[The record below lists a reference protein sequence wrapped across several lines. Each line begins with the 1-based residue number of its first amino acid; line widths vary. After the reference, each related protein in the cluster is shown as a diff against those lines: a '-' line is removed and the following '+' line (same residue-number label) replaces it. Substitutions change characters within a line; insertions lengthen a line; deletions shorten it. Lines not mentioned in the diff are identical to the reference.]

1 MRNEQG
7 GISRRDALKMGF
19 VASAGLFLPLGFAGD
34 ALGWSNSSWD
44 GHWDSSWDSRDST
57 SPTFTPYTTDLPIAP
72 VLSPTSSTS
81 TTDYY
86 NVNMQ
91 PTQVQIIPGVTTP
104 VWTYNGLYPGPT
116 IKARKGRQVVIRQQN
131 SLPETMTVHLHGAY
145 VDGDSDGHP
154 NDLIAPGAYKDY
166 IYANNMN
173 ARTLWYH
180 DHAEMTTARHVY
192 RGLAGFYILTDDLED
207 SLPLPK
213 GAYDVPLVIQ
223 DRRFN
228 SDGTLNYPSD
238 SVSDEGFQ
246 GDVIVV
252 NGAARPRFQV
262 ANRKYRFR
270 ILNGSDARPYKLA
283 LSSGSFTL
291 IGTEGGLRETP
302 LSMSSLPIWPAERYE
317 IVIDFS
323 KYAVGSKVVLKNLLG
338 SGSTAEIMRFDVV
351 RQETDDSSLPS
362 TLRSAANQ
370 ADDTHQSTTAAASVA
385 TRYWDFDREWPN
397 TYVIN
402 GKTYDPNRF
411 DATPKEGTT
420 EIWSFSTG
428 RGWSHPVHVHLT
440 NFKIL
445 DRNGKAPLAHEQG
458 WKETLALGPD
468 ETIRV
473 LIKWPKVPLGPIP
486 GNFTRRYVFH
496 CHNLEHEDHDMM
508 AQFKIIQ

>member
-1 MRNEQG
+1 MHNEAG
-7 GISRRDALKMGF
+7 GLTRRSALKMSLLAG
-19 VASAGLFLPLGFAGD
+19 SAVLPARFA
-34 ALGWSNSSWD
+34 AQAWGWGGST
-44 GHWDSSWDSRDST
+44 DSSWSHSWDDHTST

-72 VLSPTSSTS
+72 TLVPTSSTA

-86 NVNMQ
+86 DVTMQ
-91 PTQVQIIPGVTTP
+91 ATQTQIIPGLTTP
-104 VWTYNGLYPGPT
+104 IWGYNGLYPGPT
-116 IKARKGRQVVIRQQN
+116 IKTRKGRQVVVRQRN
-131 SLPETMTVHLHGAY
+131 SLPEAMTVHLHGGY

-154 NDLIAPGAYKDY
+154 NDLIAQGGYKDY
-166 IYANNMN
+166 TYSNNMN
-173 ARTLWYH
+173 ARTMWYH
-180 DHAEMTTARHVY
+180 DHAEMATATHVY
-192 RGLAGFYILTDDLED
+192 RGLAGFYIVTDDLED
-207 SLPLPK
+207 ALPLPK

-228 SDGTLNYPSD
+228 ADGTLNYPD
-238 SVSDEGFQ
+238 GSVSDEGFQ

-270 ILNGSDARPYKLA
+270 ILNGSNARPYKLA
-283 LSSGSFTL
+283 LSSGTFTL

-302 LSMSSLPIWPAERYE
+302 LAMSSLPIWPAERYE

-323 KYAVGSKVVLKNLLG
+323 KYTVGSKVVLKNLLG
-338 SGSTAEIMRFDVV
+338 SGTTAEIMRFDVV
-351 RQETDDSSLPS
+351 RQETDTSSIPV

-370 ADDTHQSTTAAASVA
+370 ADDTHQSTTAAAAVT
-385 TRYWDFDREWPN
+385 TRYWDFDRDWPN

-420 EIWSFSTG
+420 EIWQFTTG

-445 DRNGKAPLAHEQG
+445 DRNGRAPLAHEQG
-458 WKETLALGPD
+458 WKDTVALGPD

-473 LIKWPKVPLGPIP
+473 LIKWPKVPLGPTP

-496 CHNLEHEDHDMM
+496 CHNVEHEDHDMM
-508 AQFKIIQ
+508 SQFKVIQ